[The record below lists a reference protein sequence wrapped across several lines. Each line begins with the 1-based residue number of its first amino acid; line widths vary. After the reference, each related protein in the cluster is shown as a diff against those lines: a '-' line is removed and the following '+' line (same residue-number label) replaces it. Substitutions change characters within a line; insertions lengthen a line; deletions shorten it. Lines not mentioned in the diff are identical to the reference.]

1 MDMSD
6 KDLDIINNLKNK
18 RDIDGL
24 LKLLKSTTVKV
35 VIETVCVLSEYKD
48 SKIIGPLIKLLNHK
62 DNKVRESVVLALG
75 ELKDDRAFKPLVKA
89 LNDDDDNSVRKSAIM
104 SLVKLNDKMAY
115 KHIEKKL
122 KDSDSSIS
130 KYAADALVEI
140 DEKRAHATLKDS
152 IDFKIENIDVD
163 VKDRNKSLKRLII
176 LALTIIPLVK
186 LVFPEDFNIIKHSNI
201 FLEFFINFFLL
212 FLICLFVFVPLI
224 FRDEFL
230 LKDSI
235 RIYANGFLINEDD
248 FRKIFREKLS
258 TVYKIKKSEKQ
269 LFKIS
274 VPGKKRKLKNVVIYY
289 AADFSNPK
297 KDLIIFIS
305 KFRSLNDYHQKALMK
320 IIEESYFEC
329 LITPI

>member
-24 LKLLKSTTVKV
+24 LKLLKSTDVKV
-35 VIETVCVLSEYKD
+35 IIETVSVLSEFKD

-75 ELKDDRAFKPLVKA
+75 ELKDGRAFKPLVKA
-89 LNDDDDNSVRKSAIM
+89 LNDDDYSVKKSSISALI
-104 SLVKLNDKMAY
+104 KLNDKRVFS
-115 KHIEKKL
+115 HLEKKL
-122 KDSDSSIS
+122 KDKDSSIS
-130 KYAADALVEI
+130 KYAADALVKI
-140 DEKRAHATLKDS
+140 DEKRAYRTLKKS
-152 IDFKIENIDVD
+152 IDFKIENLEVD
-163 VKDRNKSLKRLII
+163 VKDRNKSLKALII
-176 LALTIIPLVK
+176 IAIMVILIVK
-186 LVFPEDFNIIKHSNI
+186 LIFPEDFNILKHSNAY
-201 FLEFFINFFLL
+201 LEFFINFFLY
-212 FLICLFVFVPLI
+212 FLICFFVFVPLI
-224 FRDEFL
+224 FRDGFL

-248 FRKIFREKLS
+248 FRKIFRERLS
-258 TVYKIKKSEKQ
+258 KVYKIKKSEKQ

-297 KDLIIFIS
+297 KDLIIFIG
-305 KFRSLNDYHQKALMK
+305 KFRSLDDYHQKALMK